1 MVLVCLFW
9 PPIGSPALW
18 FNLTFLSLLFVGS
31 GHNLGGLHNRE
42 DCSNDHEYAHGY
54 RQISGSSS
62 FRTVMAYDNGCNCQR
77 MPYFSA
83 NGFSI
88 SGQAIGT
95 PTEDNARLFRT
106 TAARAAAYV

>member
-1 MVLVCLFW
+1 
-9 PPIGSPALW
+9 
-18 FNLTFLSLLFVGS
+18 
-31 GHNLGGLHNRE
+31 LGGLHNRE
-42 DCSNDHEYAHGY
+42 DCPNDHEYAHGY
-54 RQISGSSS
+54 RQIAGSSS
-62 FRTVMAYDNGCNCQR
+62 DFRTIMAYDNGCNCQR
-77 MPYFSA
+77 VPYFSA